1 MAERRRVLAC
11 ICRGIAGG
19 DRRST
24 DRSVRLLGG
33 LLVLPL
39 LSVSAL
45 AWASGNPFNGVTFAG
60 LSFTLATIVRKLPA
74 RTIRIASGAPLV
86 LGVAFVAFG
95 WIYPHF
101 LATPHWSGYLI
112 AAPLGL
118 LPCPTLSAIIGLTL
132 IVSGLESVA
141 WSVTLAGAAILYSA
155 IGVIRLAV
163 AIDIV
168 LFAGAATLIALVVL
182 RRCEESRADANNYLR
197 ALHDHV
203 RIGGT
208 ICLTSGTLDAV
219 CSAERG
225 RARGERP

>member
-1 MAERRRVLAC
+1 VCVNRCVPSSEAILAGLTSIANEWRSVAVFWHAYVAVLLLA
-11 ICRGIAGG
+11 IAA
-19 DRRST
+19 RP

-45 AWASGNPFNGVTFAG
+45 AWASGNPFNGVIFAA
-60 LSFTLATIVRKLPA
+60 LAFTLATIVRSLPA
-74 RTIRIASGAPLV
+74 RTIRIASGPPLV
-86 LGVAFVAFG
+86 LGMVFVAFG
-95 WIYPHF
+95 WVYPHF
-101 LATPHWSGYLI
+101 LATSHWSGYLI

-155 IGVIRLAV
+155 IGVIRLWV

-168 LFAGAATLIALVVL
+168 LFAGAATLIAVVVL
-182 RRCEESRADANNYLR
+182 RGAKNP
-197 ALHDHV
+197 ALM
-203 RIGGT
+203 RT
-208 ICLTSGTLDAV
+208 IT
-219 CSAERG
+219 
-225 RARGERP
+225 